1 MLTSYWSNTCCILSL
16 LVNKVLLCPQPD
28 CLSML
33 DNARLQPFHYFLEV
47 ASYIWIIGNRRNM
60 ILRLSIIGNRWNMI
74 LRLAFPATNT
84 KLSLAEA
91 CAITCFALWLRKTRY
106 HGKCLRH
113 EGVLFFPP
121 SSLVSSSKFK
131 VIRVFDFKAK
141 TTKFSKLSSVYV
153 LFKVIRFIIQL
164 VSNCFTCSLF
174 SSFWPLK
181 E

>member
-1 MLTSYWSNTCCILSL
+1 MLTWYWSNICCILSL

-47 ASYIWIIGNRRNM
+47 ASYISIIGNRRNM
-60 ILRLSIIGNRWNMI
+60 ILH
-74 LRLAFPATNT
+74 LAFPATNT
-84 KLSLAEA
+84 KLSLAET
-91 CAITCFALWLRKTRY
+91 CAITCFALWLWKTTRY

-113 EGVLFFPP
+113 EGVLFFSP

-153 LFKVIRFIIQL
+153 LFKIIKFIIQL
-164 VSNCFTCSLF
+164 VSNCFTHSLF

>member
-1 MLTSYWSNTCCILSL
+1 MLTWYWSNTCCILSL

-28 CLSML
+28 CHSML
-33 DNARLQPFHYFLEV
+33 DNARLHPFHYCLEV
-47 ASYIWIIGNRRNM
+47 ASYIW
-60 ILRLSIIGNRWNMI
+60 IIGNRWNMI

-91 CAITCFALWLRKTRY
+91 CAITWFALWLWKTRY